1 MTETGE
7 AHHVIEARREKLRRL
22 AELGIEPYAYGY
34 EPSCS
39 TEGAIRD
46 FLTMGEQTT
55 IACRLAGRVRSLRPH
70 GKTTFAHLEDR
81 AGKIQVYFRKD
92 GLGEALYELVEMLDL
107 GDWVGVEGTVF
118 RTRTGEITL
127 KASGLQLLAKT
138 VRPLPYAKEETD
150 ESGEVIVHGGFADVE
165 SRYRQRY
172 ADLAVHPDV
181 RDLFVTRSRAVQEIR
196 RFMDDRGFLH
206 VETPILQPIYGGA
219 MAQPFKTYHRAL
231 DIELYL
237 RIADELYLKRLVVGG
252 LERVYEIGKVFRN
265 EGIDRTHNPE
275 FSMLELYQAYADYEG
290 MMQLTEALVHH
301 VVTEVSGSSVL
312 TYQGQEL
319 DFRPPWPRLS
329 WYQALEKYSSFDSN
343 LAELDDDALRA
354 AATKAGVEDADD
366 KGHAALLDGLF
377 KVLVEDHLVGP
388 IIIYDYPVELSP
400 LAKHKRGGNSALTER
415 FEVYVGGHEL
425 ANAFSEL
432 NDPFEQRE
440 RFESQVRMRDEEGW
454 EEAHQI
460 DEDYL
465 AALEYGLPPTG
476 GMGMGIDRL
485 IMILTDRASIREVI
499 LFPTLR
505 PE

>member
-7 AHHVIEARREKLRRL
+7 ARHVIEARQEKLRKL
-22 AELGIEPYAYGY
+22 AKLGIEPFAYHY
-34 EPSCS
+34 EPNCS
-39 TEGAIRD
+39 TERA
-46 FLTMGEQTT
+46 MGEFVAGGEETT
-55 IACRLAGRVRSLRPH
+55 VACRLTGRVRSLRPH

-81 AGKIQVYFRKD
+81 AGRIQLYFRKD
-92 GLGEALYELVEMLDL
+92 ELGEAQYELVQLLDL
-107 GDWVGVEGTVF
+107 GDWIGVSGSVF

-127 KASGLQLLAKT
+127 KADELRLLAKT
-138 VRPLPYAKEETD
+138 VRPLPYGKEE
-150 ESGEVIVHGGFADVE
+150 ESDSGTVIVHSGFNDVE

-181 RDLFVTRSRAVQEIR
+181 REVFVTRSRTVQEIG
-196 RFMDDRGFLH
+196 RFLDDRGFLN

-219 MAQPFKTYHRAL
+219 IAQPFKTYHRAL
-231 DIELYL
+231 DTELYL

-275 FSMLELYQAYADYEG
+275 FTMLELYQAYADYED
-290 MMQLTEALVHH
+290 MMELTQSLVAH
-301 VVTEVSGSSVL
+301 VTQAVAGSTTLV
-312 TYQGQEL
+312 YQGQEL
-319 DFRPPWPRLS
+319 DFGPPWPRLT
-329 WYQALEKYSSFDSN
+329 WYQALQRYGG
-343 LAELDDDALRA
+343 LDASALGDDGLRA
-354 AATKAGVEDADD
+354 AALEAGVEEADD
-366 KGHAALLDGLF
+366 KGRAALLDGLF
-377 KVLVEDHLVGP
+377 KVLAEDHLIGP
-388 IIIYDYPVELSP
+388 VIIYDYPVELSP
-400 LAKHKRGGNSALTER
+400 LAKHKRGGDATLTER

-440 RFESQVRMRDEEGW
+440 RFESQVRMREDEGW
-454 EEAHQI
+454 EEAHQV
-460 DEDYL
+460 DEDYI

-476 GMGMGIDRL
+476 GMGLGIDRL
-485 IMILTDRASIREVI
+485 VMILTDRASIREVI

>member
-1 MTETGE
+1 MTDTGE
-7 AHHVIEARREKLRRL
+7 ARHVIEARREKLRRL
-22 AELGIEPYAYGY
+22 AELGVEPYAYGY

-39 TEGAIRD
+39 TESAIGD
-46 FLTMGEQTT
+46 FVAMGEETSVE
-55 IACRLAGRVRSLRPH
+55 CRLAGRIRSLRPH

-81 AGKIQVYFRKD
+81 TGKIQVYFRKD
-92 GLGEALYELVEMLDL
+92 QLGDEKYELVQALDL
-107 GDWVGVEGTVF
+107 GDWIGVSGALF
-118 RTRTGEITL
+118 KTRTGEITL
-127 KASGLQLLAKT
+127 KAGEVELLAKT
-138 VRPLPYAKEETD
+138 VRPLPYGKEEED
-150 ESGEVIVHGGFADVE
+150 ESGEVVVHSGFTDVE

-181 RDLFVTRSRAVQEIR
+181 RELFITRSRAVREIG
-196 RFMDDRGFLH
+196 RFLDDRGFLH

-231 DIELYL
+231 ETELYL

-275 FSMLELYQAYADYEG
+275 FTMLELYQAYADYED
-290 MMQLTEALVHH
+290 MMELTESLIVH
-301 VVTEVSGSSVL
+301 VINEVTSSTAL

-319 DFRPPWPRLS
+319 DFNPPWPRLA
-329 WYQALEKYSSFDSN
+329 WYEAMQKHGALDAQTLGEEALRSAALE
-343 LAELDDDALRA
+343 
-354 AATKAGVEDADD
+354 AGVEDADE
-366 KGHAALLDGLF
+366 KGRAALLDGLF
-377 KVLVEDHLVGP
+377 KVLVEDHLMGP
-388 IIIYDYPVELSP
+388 VIIYDYPVELSP
-400 LAKHKRGGNSALTER
+400 LAKHKRGGDRALTER
-415 FEVYVGGHEL
+415 FEVFVGGHEL

-454 EEAHQI
+454 QDAHQV

-476 GMGMGIDRL
+476 GMGLGIDRL
-485 IMILTDRASIREVI
+485 VMILTDRASIRDVI

>member
-7 AHHVIEARREKLRRL
+7 ARHVIEARREKLRRL
-22 AELGIEPYAYGY
+22 AELGIEPFAYKY
-34 EPSCS
+34 EPNCS
-39 TEGAIRD
+39 AESAIGD
-46 FLTMGEQTT
+46 FVAMGEETT
-55 IACRLAGRVRSLRPH
+55 VGCRLAGRVRSLRPH

-81 AGKIQVYFRKD
+81 TGKIQVYFRKD
-92 GLGEALYELVEMLDL
+92 VLGEARYELIQLLDL
-107 GDWVGVEGTVF
+107 GDWIGVSGSVF
-118 RTRTGEITL
+118 KTKTGEVTL
-127 KASGLQLLAKT
+127 KADEVELLAKT
-138 VRPLPYAKEETD
+138 VRPLPYGKEEES
-150 ESGEVIVHGGFADVE
+150 ESGEIVVHSGFNDVE
-165 SRYRQRY
+165 GRYRQRY

-181 RDLFVTRSRAVQEIR
+181 RELFVMRSRAVQEIG
-196 RFMDDRGFLH
+196 RFLEDRGFLN

-231 DIELYL
+231 ETDLYL

-275 FSMLELYQAYADYEG
+275 FTMLELYQAYADG
-290 MMQLTEALVHH
+290 
-301 VVTEVSGSSVL
+301 
-312 TYQGQEL
+312 
-319 DFRPPWPRLS
+319 R
-329 WYQALEKYSSFDSN
+329 
-343 LAELDDDALRA
+343 
-354 AATKAGVEDADD
+354 
-366 KGHAALLDGLF
+366 AALLDGLF
-377 KVLVEDHLVGP
+377 KILVEDHLIGP
-388 IIIYDYPVELSP
+388 VIIYDYPVELSP
-400 LAKHKRGGNSALTER
+400 LAKHKRGGDTALTER
-415 FEVYVGGHEL
+415 FEVFVGGHEL

-454 EEAHQI
+454 EDAHQI
-460 DEDYL
+460 DDDYL

-485 IMILTDRASIREVI
+485 VMILTDRASIREVI

>member
-7 AHHVIEARREKLRRL
+7 ARHVIEARREKLRRL
-22 AELGIEPYAYGY
+22 AELGIEPFAYKY
-34 EPSCS
+34 EPNCS
-39 TEGAIRD
+39 AESAIGD
-46 FLTMGEQTT
+46 FVAMGEETT
-55 IACRLAGRVRSLRPH
+55 VGCRLAGRVRSLRPH

-81 AGKIQVYFRKD
+81 TGKIQVYFRKD
-92 GLGEALYELVEMLDL
+92 VLGEARYELIQLLDL
-107 GDWVGVEGTVF
+107 GDWIGVSGSVF
-118 RTRTGEITL
+118 KTKTGEVTL
-127 KASGLQLLAKT
+127 KADEVELLAKT
-138 VRPLPYAKEETD
+138 VRPLPYGKEEES
-150 ESGEVIVHGGFADVE
+150 ESGEIVVHSGFNDVE
-165 SRYRQRY
+165 GRYRQRY

-181 RDLFVTRSRAVQEIR
+181 RELFVMRSRAVQEIG
-196 RFMDDRGFLH
+196 RFLEDRGFLN

-231 DIELYL
+231 ETDLYL

-275 FSMLELYQAYADYEG
+275 FTMLELYQAYADYED
-290 MMQLTEALVHH
+290 MMELTESLVAH
-301 VVTEVSGSSVL
+301 VVEEVAGNTRL
-312 TYQGQEL
+312 AYQGLEL
-319 DFRPPWPRLS
+319 NFKPPWPRLT
-329 WYQALEKYSSFDSN
+329 WHQALEKHGDLN
-343 LAELDDDALRA
+343 AAALDDDKLRA
-354 AATKAGVEDADD
+354 AALEAGVEDADK
-366 KGHAALLDGLF
+366 KGRAALLDGLF
-377 KVLVEDHLVGP
+377 KILVEDHLIGP
-388 IIIYDYPVELSP
+388 VIIYDYPVELSP
-400 LAKHKRGGNSALTER
+400 LAKHKRGGDTALTER
-415 FEVYVGGHEL
+415 FEVFVGGHEL

-454 EEAHQI
+454 EDAHQI
-460 DEDYL
+460 DDDYL

-485 IMILTDRASIREVI
+485 VMILTDRASIREVI